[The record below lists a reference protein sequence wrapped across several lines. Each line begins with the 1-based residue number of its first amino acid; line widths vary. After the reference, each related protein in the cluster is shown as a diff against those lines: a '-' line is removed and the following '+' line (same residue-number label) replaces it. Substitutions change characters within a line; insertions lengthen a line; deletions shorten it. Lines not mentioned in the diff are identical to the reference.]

1 MTEHAKANAAG
12 WLAEIVEMITA
23 LDAPDIDTKAEEEL
37 HQRIHEGPLSVQFRA
52 GWFNFG
58 EQTDADIEECA
69 ILLSTGG
76 PALRI
81 YCTQGF
87 DGWEMALQY
96 QDWGTPWTE
105 LQTTVAEEQALER
118 YASFFTDTDI

>member
-1 MTEHAKANAAG
+1 MTEHAKSNAAA

-23 LDAPDIDTKAEEEL
+23 LDAPDIDTKVEEDI

-52 GWFNFG
+52 GWFDYGKQLDG
-58 EQTDADIEECA
+58 EVEECA

-81 YCTQGF
+81 YCSVTL
-87 DGWEMALQY
+87 DGWDVELQY
-96 QDWGTPWTE
+96 QDWGTPWTRHE
-105 LQTTVAEEQALER
+105 ISDDEEAALKR
-118 YASFFTDTDI
+118 YASFFIEI